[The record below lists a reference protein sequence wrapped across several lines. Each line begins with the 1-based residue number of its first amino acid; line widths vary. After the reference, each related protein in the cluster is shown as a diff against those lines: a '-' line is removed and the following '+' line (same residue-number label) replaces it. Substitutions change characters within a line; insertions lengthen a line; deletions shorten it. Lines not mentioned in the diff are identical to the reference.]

1 MIGRYDPR
9 QIPTRNRVGIRRG
22 WCRSPLPML
31 GCVGSRP
38 RWQDLVTWLV
48 YFNGDGRATS
58 TAAAICMEA
67 APFVITKHNSED
79 PALRST
85 KVSCFILV
93 HHARLGQTAE
103 CRCTRL
109 TNDQAGKKGSHEF
122 ACRFTNW
129 HLEWTC
135 FKWQSGKPPFRA
147 KKRSCPYSKKN
158 KAKLLASMSIRPMVL
173 VNIAHL
179 RECVGIGHTLDLM
192 WVPRTPVRC

>member
-1 MIGRYDPR
+1 MIL
-9 QIPTRNRVGIRRG
+9 PTGI
-22 WCRSPLPML
+22 CFFAFKSSSKPVRSLLLL
-31 GCVGSRP
+31 GCVGSGP
-38 RWQDLVTWLV
+38 RWQDLVSWLV

-109 TNDQAGKKGSHEF
+109 TNDQAGKKVRINLRAGSPTGTWNEH
-122 ACRFTNW
+122 AS
-129 HLEWTC
+129 
-135 FKWQSGKPPFRA
+135 SGNLVSPPFALKNDHARIQR
-147 KKRSCPYSKKN
+147 KIKQSYSQVCP
-158 KAKLLASMSIRPMVL
+158 
-173 VNIAHL
+173 
-179 RECVGIGHTLDLM
+179 
-192 WVPRTPVRC
+192 